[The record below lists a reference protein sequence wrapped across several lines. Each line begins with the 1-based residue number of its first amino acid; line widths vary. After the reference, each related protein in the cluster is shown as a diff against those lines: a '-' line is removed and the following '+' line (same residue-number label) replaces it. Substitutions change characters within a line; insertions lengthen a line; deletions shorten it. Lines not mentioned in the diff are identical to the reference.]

1 MRLWHKELI
10 PVLPRQQL
18 LAQWREC
25 CCIAKNIAIKGT
37 PNHILVNKI
46 LEYPIGHFQ
55 TYCELVIIEMGQ
67 RGYEVKQS
75 SYKELCDNI
84 SIISGN
90 RMCKDKP
97 PMKLYEDWHS
107 DRYFWQC
114 YFNLQEKYDCEGIP
128 EEEWQEVENL
138 AANKERMEYYDIKKE
153 EELI

>member
-10 PVLPRQQL
+10 SVLPRQQL
-18 LAQWREC
+18 LSQWREC
-25 CCIAKNIAIKGT
+25 CCIAKNIATKGT

-55 TYCELVIIEMGQ
+55 TYCELVLIEMSQ
-67 RGYEVKQS
+67 RGYEVKNN
-75 SYKELCDNI
+75 SYRELCKNI

-90 RMCKDKP
+90 RICKDRP
-97 PMKLYEDWHS
+97 PMKLYEDWHN

-114 YFNLQEKYDCEGIP
+114 YFNLQEKYDCERIP
-128 EEEWQEVENL
+128 EEEW
-138 AANKERMEYYDIKKE
+138 NKIDRVAIKKSDIEYYDIKKE